1 MKIATW
7 NVNSV
12 RVRVSHIEK
21 FVVKEKPDILCLQE
35 TKVTN
40 DKFPFKDIKDL
51 GFKHIELHGEKAY
64 NGVAILSKTPLESSF
79 SINFVNDKDRR
90 HIAVKLYNGLEIH
103 NFYVPA
109 GGEIPD
115 PLMNSKF
122 KHKLSFMDEVTQW
135 FKDNRLPTDRLILLG
150 DLNIAPLEHDVW
162 SHKQLL
168 KEVSHTPIEVDKM
181 AELYKSLN
189 WHDAIRRF
197 FPESEK
203 LYSWWSYRNHDWT
216 KSNRGRRLDHIWVT
230 EILEKYIKSG
240 YIFKEARSMDT
251 PSDHAPVI
259 LDLHNID

>member
-12 RVRVSHIEK
+12 RIRVSNIEK

-40 DKFPFKDIKDL
+40 DKFPFKDLKDL

-64 NGVAILSKTPLESSF
+64 NGVAILSKKPLESSF
-79 SINFVNDKDRR
+79 SINFVNDRDRR

-109 GGEIPD
+109 GGEVPD
-115 PLMNSKF
+115 PLMNPKF
-122 KHKLSFMDEVTQW
+122 KHKLLFMDEVTQW
-135 FKDNRLPTDRLILLG
+135 FKDNRLPTDRLVLLG

-162 SHKQLL
+162 SHIQLL
-168 KEVSHTPIEVDKM
+168 KEVSHTPIEIDKM

-197 FPESEK
+197 VPESEK
-203 LYSWWSYRNHDWT
+203 LYSWWSYRNRDWAM
-216 KSNRGRRLDHIWVT
+216 SDRGRRLDHIWVT
-230 EILEKYIKSG
+230 ETLEKYIKSG
-240 YIFKEARSMDT
+240 YILREVRSMDS
-251 PSDHAPVI
+251 PSDHVPVI
-259 LDLHNID
+259 LELHNID